1 MTSVLRIVLQAL
13 NFAIFMGLVG
23 YFSIYP
29 PFKHL
34 GDDQAMI
41 TLAISHA
48 GERREECR
56 KISPEEMAKLP
67 PNMRIP
73 MDCPR
78 ERSPITVELTLDG
91 KVVIYNS
98 VEPPGLYKDQGI
110 DIFQSIKIPVGKHL
124 LSIKM
129 NDNVRVEGPTFT
141 HEQGIDLK
149 AAQLLVIQFDSEIG
163 KFTLN

>member
-1 MTSVLRIVLQAL
+1 MTSVLRIVLQAI
-13 NFAIFMGLVG
+13 NFGIFMGLVG

-56 KISPEEMAKLP
+56 KISPEELAKLP

-78 ERSPITVELTLDG
+78 ERSPITVDLALDG
-91 KVVIYNS
+91 KAVVSNN

-110 DIFQSIKIPVGKHL
+110 DIFQSIKVPAGKHM

-141 HEQGIDLK
+141 HKQDINLEP
-149 AAQLLVIQFDSEIG
+149 AQLLVIQFDSAAG

>member
-1 MTSVLRIVLQAL
+1 MTSVLRIVLQAI
-13 NFAIFMGLVG
+13 NFGIFMGLVG
-23 YFSIYP
+23 FFSINP

-67 PNMRIP
+67 PNMRVP

-78 ERSPITVELTLDG
+78 ERSPISVDLTLDG
-91 KVVIYNS
+91 KAVISNS

-110 DIFQSIKIPVGKHL
+110 DIFQSIKVPAGKHQ
-124 LSIKM
+124 LSIQM
-129 NDNVRVEGPTFT
+129 NDSVRVEGPTFT
-141 HEQGIDLK
+141 HKRDIDLK
-149 AAQLLVIQFDSEIG
+149 PAQLLVIQFDSVAG

>member
-1 MTSVLRIVLQAL
+1 MISIMRILLQAVNL
-13 NFAIFMGLVG
+13 TIFMGLVG

-34 GDDQAMI
+34 EDDQAMI

-48 GERREECR
+48 GQRREECR

-67 PNMRIP
+67 PNMRIQ

-78 ERSPITVELTLDG
+78 ERSPITVDLTLDG
-91 KVVIYNS
+91 KSVISNS

-110 DIFQSIKIPVGKHL
+110 DIFQSIKVPAGKHL
-124 LSIKM
+124 LSIRM
-129 NDNVRVEGPTFT
+129 NDSIRVEGPTFT
-141 HEQGIDLK
+141 HEKDINLK
-149 AAQLLVIQFDSEIG
+149 PAQLLVIQFDSVAG

>member
-1 MTSVLRIVLQAL
+1 MTSIIRIPLQII
-13 NFAIFMGLVG
+13 NYTIFMGLVY
-23 YFSIYP
+23 YFSINP

-34 GDDQAMI
+34 EDDQSMI

-56 KISPEEMAKLP
+56 KISPEELAKLP

-78 ERSPITVELTLDG
+78 ERSPITVALTLDG
-91 KVVIYNS
+91 KAVINDS

-110 DIFQSIKIPVGKHL
+110 DIFQSIKVPAGKHI

-141 HEQGIDLK
+141 HKQDIDLPPAK
-149 AAQLLVIQFDSEIG
+149 LLVIQFDSVAG

>member
-1 MTSVLRIVLQAL
+1 MTSMLRIILQAFNL
-13 NFAIFMGLVG
+13 TIFMGIVG

-29 PFKHL
+29 QFKHL
-34 GDDQAMI
+34 EDDKAMI

-67 PNMRIP
+67 PNMRRP

-78 ERSPITVELTLDG
+78 ERSPITVELALDG
-91 KVVIYNS
+91 KTMISDS
-98 VEPPGLYKDQGI
+98 VEPPGLYNDQGI
-110 DIFQSIKIPVGKHL
+110 DIFQSIKVPVGKHH

-141 HEQGIDLK
+141 HELDVNLTP
-149 AAQLLVIQFDSEIG
+149 AQLLVIQFDSVAG
-163 KFTLN
+163 KFTVN